1 MKKLKDI
8 LPETSVDE
16 DGKILDT
23 NVAIYHT
30 FTFFDSNTYLRYDE
44 TTDEDN
50 AGNPWRSYKQS
61 TKTEQL
67 AYLYFEEQVTDN
79 EYVYRKFIDFS
90 ATDVTV
96 TPDATNDT
104 EEPPVEDDA
113 EEDSGLS
120 GNVLLLIAS
129 GSMAFVLVLVIALV
143 FIRRAM
149 KKRAKDK
156 YAKAVVKREKKE
168 KAPKPAKEPKPVE
181 PIDENDPY
189 NK

>member
-1 MKKLKDI
+1 ML
-8 LPETSVDE
+8 
-16 DGKILDT
+16 
-23 NVAIYHT
+23 
-30 FTFFDSNTYLRYDE
+30 F
-44 TTDEDN
+44 
-50 AGNPWRSYKQS
+50 RS
-61 TKTEQL
+61 
-67 AYLYFEEQVTDN
+67 
-79 EYVYRKFIDFS
+79 
-90 ATDVTV
+90 
-96 TPDATNDT
+96 
-104 EEPPVEDDA
+104 PPVEDDA